1 MISRLDTQYRELI
14 DKYETLLDIV
24 NHPPDQ
30 TSATPGAISL
40 QEELGMLVSHSQEMV
55 EEEEEEEEEREA
67 CCNTEENGSESS
79 GFCDSGD
86 DSLSEGEKLVQDG
99 QSQTEI
105 TSIPPVGAQ
114 TSQPSQARH
123 HDIFSQLFALIR
135 EEI

>member
-40 QEELGMLVSHSQEMV
+40 QEELGMLVSHSQEV
-55 EEEEEEEEEREA
+55 EEEEEREA

-79 GFCDSGD
+79 GLCESGD

-114 TSQPSQARH
+114 TSQTSQARH

>member
-40 QEELGMLVSHSQEMV
+40 QEELGMLVSHSQEV
-55 EEEEEEEEEREA
+55 EEEEEREA

-99 QSQTEI
+99 QTQTEI

-114 TSQPSQARH
+114 TSQASQARH

>member
-1 MISRLDTQYRELI
+1 LISRLDTQYRELI

-40 QEELGMLVSHSQEMV
+40 QEELGMLVSHSQEV
-55 EEEEEEEEEREA
+55 EEEEEREA

-114 TSQPSQARH
+114 TSQTSQARH